1 MTPASS
7 APIVLVSPAMAV
19 GSGYYRPLVDEFDH
33 PVADGVVSV
42 GGAVPWFRHFAYGGI
57 PIAVLAGVVVP
68 TTTAQP
74 GYLPKPAFGGPGART
89 FMREWARMVL
99 TGRPPF
105 RVEKPIGT
113 RALIVSLGHD
123 SLSPKRAVDRLA
135 RLFAPES
142 VTRWH
147 YATDQ
152 VAAGESNDHVG
163 WVRTRGPSSTAR
175 SRGGRPNANPCP
187 KRLRPHRAVPHA
199 GRRTDARPGGRVP
212 GATDRAAGTHGP
224 MRRSGERCALVANE
238 APPAVGETPQ

>member
-152 VAAGESNDHVG
+152 VTAGESNDHVG
-163 WVRTRGPSSTAR
+163 WVRTPW
-175 SRGGRPNANPCP
+175 
-187 KRLRPHRAVPHA
+187 AVVD
-199 GRRTDARPGGRVP
+199 RTITWWSA
-212 GATDRAAGTHGP
+212 
-224 MRRSGERCALVANE
+224 ERESVS
-238 APPAVGETPQ
+238 ETPATASGSSARRPSD